1 MDGVWFD
8 TNGLPLLFL
17 KSLSYPFMRIALV
30 LLGVLMI
37 RTGGL
42 GFGRFLNQT
51 PNSGFGRATSP
62 PSLVLVHTSVV
73 YVFIAELKLP
83 WGLYSPHSFT
93 LL

>member
-1 MDGVWFD
+1 
-8 TNGLPLLFL
+8 
-17 KSLSYPFMRIALV
+17 MRIALV

-62 PSLVLVHTSVV
+62 LSLILVHTSVFYLFV
-73 YVFIAELKLP
+73 AYHTAVMVELTQEQIKEAIE
-83 WGLYSPHSFT
+83 
-93 LL
+93 